1 MPVVAEIQ
9 VLLDQLAGNPVDF
22 SSITPTEMRTL
33 MRLLSDADEK
43 VAVGSVEDRT
53 IPGPA
58 GEVPVRVYR
67 PEGAPG
73 PAPILVW
80 YHGGGWVIGD
90 LETTDGAARSF
101 CHGAGAVVVSVDY
114 RLAPEHPFPAG
125 PEDAWAALTWV
136 ADHAGEV
143 GGDPARIAVGGDSAG
158 GNLAALVA
166 LRARDEGGPALVH
179 QLLAY
184 PSVDLAM
191 GHPSIEEN
199 GEGYFLTKASMEW
212 FRLHYLGAE
221 REHGDP
227 TSPEVSPLR
236 ADDLSGVAP
245 AQVLT
250 AEYDPLRDEGEAYAV
265 RLAEA
270 GVAVDLVPHPGLVHG
285 FLGFGTL
292 SPDAAAATEG
302 AVQRLRQALTA

>member
-9 VLLDQLAGNPVDF
+9 ALLDQLAGNPVDF
-22 SSITPTEMRTL
+22 SSISPTEMRTF

-43 VAVGSVEDRT
+43 ADVGSVEDRT

-67 PEGAPG
+67 PEGGPG

-270 GVAVDLVPHPGLVHG
+270 GVPVDLVPHPGLVHG
-285 FLGFGTL
+285 FLGFGAL
-292 SPDAAAATEG
+292 SPAAAAATEG
-302 AVQRLRQALTA
+302 AAERLRQALSA

>member
-9 VLLDQLAGNPVDF
+9 TLLDQLAGNPVDF
-22 SSITPTEMRTL
+22 SSISPVDMRDL
-33 MRLLSDADEK
+33 MRLLSEGEEK

-53 IPGPA
+53 VPGPA
-58 GEVPVRVYR
+58 GEIPVRVYR
-67 PEGAPG
+67 PEGAPAA
-73 PAPILVW
+73 APVLVW

-90 LETTDGAARSF
+90 LDTTDGPARAF

-114 RLAPEHPFPAG
+114 RLAPEAPFPAA
-125 PEDAWAALTWV
+125 PEDAWAALSWV
-136 ADHAGEV
+136 AAHADEV
-143 GGDPARIAVGGDSAG
+143 GGDPTRIAVGGDSAG

-166 LRARDEGGPALVH
+166 IRARDEGGPALVH

-191 GHPSIEEN
+191 GHPSIDEN

-212 FRLHYLGAE
+212 FRLHYLGAD

-227 TSPEVSPLR
+227 TTAAVSPLR
-236 ADDLSGVAP
+236 ADDLSGLAP

-250 AEYDPLRDEGEAYAV
+250 AEFDPLRDEGEAYAV
-265 RLAEA
+265 ALAEA

-285 FLGFGTL
+285 FLGFAAM

-302 AVQRLRQALTA
+302 AVSRLRQALSG